1 MNKKREMI
9 TMKKVEPHLT
19 MSPKLGKEDLDPEVV
34 NRMIILGP
42 KANVSENQLAN
53 ELHLLNLPL
62 TIKETCYGAMVSG
75 KEEDVLKAIEEIRKL
90 DSPNIFTKDRG
101 FAPGDPR
108 RCRGHRLGPREG
120 FHQLEKEFEILE
132 YVGDSLKNPREV
144 KVVKPKPLDFDEFKE
159 IVKNTD

>member
-1 MNKKREMI
+1 
-9 TMKKVEPHLT
+9 MKKAEAHLT
-19 MSPKLGKEDLDPEVV
+19 MSPNLSKEDLDPEVV

-75 KEEDVLKAIEEIRKL
+75 KEEYVLKAIEEIRKI
-90 DSPNIFTKDRG
+90 DPSNIFTKDRG

-108 RCRGHRLGPREG
+108 RCRGHRFGPREG
-120 FHQLEKEFEILE
+120 FHQLEKEFEILD
-132 YVGDSLKNPREV
+132 YVGEALRNPREV
-144 KVVKPKPLDFDEFKE
+144 KIVKSEPLDFDEFKE
-159 IVKNTD
+159 IVKDVE

>member
-1 MNKKREMI
+1 
-9 TMKKVEPHLT
+9 MKEAKQHLT
-19 MSPKLGKEDLDPEVV
+19 MSPKLGSEDLDPDVV

-75 KEEDVLKAIEEIRKL
+75 KEEDVLYAIKKIRKL
-90 DSPNIFTKDRG
+90 DPYNIFTKDRG

-120 FHQLEKEFEILE
+120 FHQLEKEYEILE
-132 YVGDSLKNPREV
+132 YVGDALKNPRKVE
-144 KVVKPKPLDFDEFKE
+144 VVKKEPLDFDEFKKVIKE
-159 IVKNTD
+159 AN